1 MFLFCTIAS
10 FLLKFNYPNQ
20 NRAFAVF
27 PLCYLL
33 IFSVTILSFLFVIII
48 FLSACQ
54 QYFRSALPLPFSILS
69 LVSQV
74 WFLLSF
80 LFQQFFSS
88 YFLLKKRNHFLLW
101 ANILSAYPISTFYFL
116 PALRFFCSS
125 FSFPLGTLSF
135 QSVPRQPMTVPHPS
149 CQYRVY
155 PGLFCPYIIFPA
167 WISSFLLVLYLICS
181 VSQHLVINAN
191 TSSFLSIPRVSVTTS
206 SFLVST

>member
-1 MFLFCTIAS
+1 MTFLSAMFLFCTIAS

-27 PLCYLL
+27 LLCYLL

-88 YFLLKKRNHFLLW
+88 YFLLKKETTFYFEPTFCQH
-101 ANILSAYPISTFYFL
+101 ILSALFISCQLSVFSAHLSRFLSALYLFSQYLVNPWQYPI
-116 PALRFFCSS
+116 R
-125 FSFPLGTLSF
+125 
-135 QSVPRQPMTVPHPS
+135 
-149 CQYRVY
+149 
-155 PGLFCPYIIFPA
+155 
-167 WISSFLLVLYLICS
+167 
-181 VSQHLVINAN
+181 
-191 TSSFLSIPRVSVTTS
+191 
-206 SFLVST
+206 LVSTASILAFSVPI